1 MEAPG
6 AIRISGDVQQ
16 AKLIRQ
22 VAPAYPTAAREA
34 GTSGLVRL
42 GVIITKEGR
51 IRDIR
56 VVSSAGMQ
64 LDVAAMVAVKQWM
77 YQPTLLNG
85 APVEV
90 ATTVDVNFAAGGK

>member
-1 MEAPG
+1 M
-6 AIRISGDVQQ
+6 VV
-16 AKLIRQ
+16 RQ
-22 VAPAYPTAAREA
+22 VAPVYPPAARQA

-51 IRDIR
+51 IRDIT

-64 LDVAAMVAVKQWM
+64 LDAAAMEAVKQWM

-90 ATTVDVNFAAGGK
+90 ATTVDVNFTAAGK

>member
-6 AIRISGDVQQ
+6 AIRVSGDVQQ

-22 VAPAYPTAAREA
+22 VAPVYPPAAQQKK
-34 GTSGLVRL
+34 TFGLVRL

-51 IRDIR
+51 VRDIT
-56 VVSSAGMQ
+56 VMSSPGMQ
-64 LDVAAMVAVKQWM
+64 LGIAAMQAVKEWV

-90 ATTVDVNFAAGGK
+90 STTVDVNFAAGGK